1 MRAWLRG
8 VRAYNDAIKDGK
20 IAGPGA
26 DEIVQT
32 ISKSFSMN
40 PTLVREMYS
49 QAVHVDGAVNAE
61 GIQKDLDFFLKQ
73 GWVTGQVKA
82 SDVID
87 PSFAKKASAALG
99 PYQRKPQ

>member
-1 MRAWLRG
+1 
-8 VRAYNDAIKDGK
+8 
-20 IAGPGA
+20 
-26 DEIVQT
+26 
-32 ISKSFSMN
+32 
-40 PTLVREMYS
+40 
-49 QAVHVDGAVNAE
+49 
-61 GIQKDLDFFLKQ
+61 QKDLDFFLKQ